1 MRDYLH
7 AAFSVHSR
15 RSHIGQD
22 FLNPLSLLHSI
33 NQLTLFLRQ
42 QLPFPATKPMVF
54 WIALV
59 PCREKDWLLSDFASR
74 LVYLKTSPALTGIEL
89 SQLDLVPKG
98 RKGVSVKPSGIGFR
112 DLFPYPIA
120 SSGRWK
126 DCCKWGK

>member
-98 RKGVSVKPSGIGFR
+98 RKEGSFGETIWNWFQRSLPLSYCQFR
-112 DLFPYPIA
+112 KMEGLL
-120 SSGRWK
+120 
-126 DCCKWGK
+126 